1 MFEQTRPRRGM
12 YRHGMPITTAVAAR
26 VEALRAAR
34 PVPPPREITVSRIV
48 RAPLSVVRE
57 CCWDAARHRVVH
69 ALGTARLRADSV
81 DGTIAIGP
89 FRHDYRAAV
98 AAGPG
103 AFRWRGDASDGEVRL
118 TALDDESTRVDVVLR
133 WIPSAVWAQAAVR
146 ADLDRRQIAAD
157 LHRLALI
164 AESEAAEER
173 LGPIAV

>member
-1 MFEQTRPRRGM
+1 
-12 YRHGMPITTAVAAR
+12 MPITSAVAAR

-34 PVPPPREITVSRIV
+34 PVPPLREVTVSRV
-48 RAPLSVVRE
+48 VQAPLSVVRE

-69 ALGTARLRADSV
+69 ALGGARLRADSV

-89 FRHDYRAAV
+89 FRHDYRAVIAS
-98 AAGPG
+98 GPG
-103 AFRWRGDASDGEVRL
+103 AFRWRGATSDGEVRL
-118 TALDDESTRVDVVLR
+118 TPLDEDRTRVDVVLR
-133 WIPSAVWAQAAVR
+133 WIPNAVWAQAAARV
-146 ADLDRRQIAAD
+146 DLDRRQIAAD

>member
-1 MFEQTRPRRGM
+1 MFEQPRPRRGM
-12 YRHGMPITTAVAAR
+12 YLQGMPITTAVAAR

-34 PVPPPREITVSRIV
+34 PLPRERQVTVSRIV
-48 RAPLSVVRE
+48 QAPLSVVRD

-69 ALGTARLRADSV
+69 ALGSARLRTDSV

-89 FRHDYRAAV
+89 FRHDYRAAL

-103 AFRWRGDASDGEVRL
+103 AFQWQGDASSGEIRM
-118 TALDDESTRVDVVLR
+118 TPLDAERTRVDVILR
-133 WIPSAVWAQAAVR
+133 WTPTAVWAQAAVR